1 MARDEQTTLTDSPY
15 AAARLVAALAL
26 WAMLADETVRN
37 RLFRRQQTG

>member
-1 MARDEQTTLTDSPY
+1 LEPTAN
-15 AAARLVAALAL
+15 AAVVGVLVAALAL